1 MTGNKTDNGVHEIG
15 TDDIRMTYQHDTPG
29 QDVENYIKEQEK
41 AFHEEKNRTKKHF
54 SQVFGNPLQG
64 YPHNEEFEVKEIK
77 EGFFMKEF
85 EDGEYIKGDEKMYVD
100 IIKKGG
106 GKNIKV
112 YAPDRNDPQ
121 LSIDFDG
128 GNLKKMQRELDKK
141 GDGTEAIEEASTM
154 SVYKKNMPK
163 AKPMIQKL
171 ARARGVPVSFDKD
184 GINVHFKG
192 RDKDVQKLMKD
203 IEKDKKLMKLM
214 EFDFTHVNEKQEVF
228 ENEKGLKNKA
238 EKSGIS
244 LGILKQV
251 YNRGLAAYKTGHRP
265 GATAPQW
272 AMARVNSF
280 ITKGKGTWGK
290 ADSDLA
296 DKVRGSKK

>member
-1 MTGNKTDNGVHEIG
+1 MSNHYRDVKTTASVADAYRTMYATPNE
-15 TDDIRMTYQHDTPG
+15 DI
-29 QDVENYIKEQEK
+29 
-41 AFHEEKNRTKKHF
+41 
-54 SQVFGNPLQG
+54 L
-64 YPHNEEFEVKEIK
+64 NEELIDSLIEDVREEEINDIAEYLDEVNS
-77 EGFFMKEF
+77 M
-85 EDGEYIKGDEKMYVD
+85 
-100 IIKKGG
+100 
-106 GKNIKV
+106 
-112 YAPDRNDPQ
+112 
-121 LSIDFDG
+121 
-128 GNLKKMQRELDKK
+128 
-141 GDGTEAIEEASTM
+141 M
-154 SVYKKNMPK
+154 SVDKKNMPK